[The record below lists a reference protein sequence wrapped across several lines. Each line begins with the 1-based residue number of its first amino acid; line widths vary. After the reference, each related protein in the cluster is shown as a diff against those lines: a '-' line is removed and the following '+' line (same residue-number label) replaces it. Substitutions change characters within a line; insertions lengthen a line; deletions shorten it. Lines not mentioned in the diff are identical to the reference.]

1 MHVERLEEHSIE
13 LDSKLNSKDKAV
25 EDKIMEDSESSSSFL
40 CFLNFT
46 RASYQS
52 LTTKAYPDAYWN
64 YD

>member
-1 MHVERLEEHSIE
+1 MGGNTFASSRVQDKDRVHVERLEHSIE

-46 RASYQS
+46 RASY
-52 LTTKAYPDAYWN
+52 
-64 YD
+64 